1 MTKNDSR
8 VEKTA
13 ARLNRR
19 SFGLGSNRFALLVIF
34 VVIFVV
40 FSIFA
45 NNFFTVR
52 SVLNLL
58 VQTSTFTILS
68 IGATLVLVVGCID
81 FSLGA
86 VIALGGTA
94 VYVFAAMGLPMW
106 IAMTAACIVCGVIGL
121 ANGFLVAKIRLPSF
135 IITFAMAMLV
145 YGLLSAFGAF
155 MSTYAG
161 PAPNFE
167 NLSHIG
173 DLSNNPVFRI
183 VSYDA
188 SGAEMVIFPGI
199 SWPIIIM
206 VIVALCSYL
215 FLRKT
220 RFGRYAFLVGSNS
233 KASHFSGIKVVRI
246 KIWAFVSASM
256 LAGLV
261 GVLLTSRLGG
271 PPGGAVGYEMI
282 AIECAMIGGASLSG
296 GTGSIGGTVL
306 GSFLLSTLAMGLT
319 MMNANAV
326 ALPMFLNGLILL
338 SAVYLDQKRKEVGGS
353 SLQAPQGA

>member
-94 VYVFAAMGLPMW
+94 VYVFAAMGLPLW
-106 IAMTAACIVCGVIGL
+106 IAMTAACMVCGVIGL
-121 ANGFLVAKIRLPSF
+121 VNGFLVAKIRLPSF

-145 YGLLSAFGAF
+145 YGLLSAFRTF

-161 PAPNFE
+161 PAPNPE
-167 NLSHIG
+167 NLNHIG
-173 DLSNNPVFRI
+173 DLANNPVFRI
-183 VSYDA
+183 VAHDA
-188 SGAEMVIFPGI
+188 NGAEIEIFSGI
-199 SWPIIIM
+199 SWLIIIM
-206 VIVALCSYL
+206 VAVAVLSHL
-215 FLRKT
+215 FLEKT
-220 RFGRYAFLVGSNS
+220 RFGRYVFLVGSNS
-233 KASHFSGIKVVRI
+233 EASRFSGIKIVRI
-246 KIWAFVSASM
+246 KILAFVLASM

-271 PPGGAVGYEMI
+271 PPGGAVGYEMT
-282 AIECAMIGGASLSG
+282 AIECAMIGGASLWG
-296 GTGSIGGTVL
+296 GAGRVGGTVL
-306 GSFLLSTLAMGLT
+306 GSFILSTLATGLT
-319 MMNANAV
+319 MLNANAV
-326 ALPMFLNGLILL
+326 ALPTLLNGVILL
-338 SAVYLDQKRKEVGGS
+338 GVVYLDQKRKEVGEA
-353 SLQAPQGA
+353 SLQFSLGA